1 MFDNRT
7 DLLYKEILGKTKKSL
22 KMEQELKR
30 LKEEFKRD
38 FEEAAALE
46 DFEALKVK
54 YLGRKSSV
62 AGLFSQ
68 IPSLAKEERGLWG
81 SRLNS
86 FKQEV
91 SSLIEDK
98 LKSASCQEK
107 ELDLTFP
114 SVPLEKGSRHILT
127 LTAQRICSIFE
138 KIGFSVVEGL
148 EIEDEWH
155 NFESLNIPL
164 EHPSRDV
171 FDTFYLDLPAKDKGK
186 YLLRSHT
193 SPSQIRVM
201 RNTKPPLAVISP
213 GRVYRP
219 DEVDATHSFMFYQI
233 EGFVVGKDIDFSHL
247 KGVLLAFARRFFST
261 DIKLRFRPHF
271 FPFTEPSAEVDV
283 SCIICGAGKGAKKGR
298 KCSVC
303 KDKGW
308 LEILGCGMIH
318 PEVLKSCNIDPKKY
332 KGFAFGMG
340 VERIAMLKYGI
351 DDIRLFY
358 ENDTRFLE
366 QFSL

>member
-1 MFDNRT
+1 
-7 DLLYKEILGKTKKSL
+7 
-22 KMEQELKR
+22 MEQELKR
-30 LKEEFKRD
+30 LKEEFKKD
-38 FEEAAALE
+38 FEAAAAPQ

-62 AGLFSQ
+62 TGLFSQ
-68 IPSLAKEERGLWG
+68 IPSLAREERGPWG
-81 SRLNS
+81 KRLNS
-86 FKQEV
+86 FKEEV
-91 SSLIEDK
+91 SSLIEEK
-98 LKSASCQEK
+98 LRGSCRGEK

-114 SVPLEKGSRHILT
+114 SAPLEKGSRHILT
-127 LTAQRICSIFE
+127 LTTQRICSIFE
-138 KIGFSVVEGL
+138 RVGFSVVEGN

-171 FDTFYLDLPAKDKGK
+171 FDTFYLDLPAKNKGK

-201 RNTKPPLAVISP
+201 HNAKPPLAVISP

-233 EGFVVGKDIDFSHL
+233 EGFAVGKDLNFSHL
-247 KGVLLAFARRFFST
+247 KGVLLEFARKFFSA
-261 DIKLRFRPHF
+261 DVELRFRPHF

-283 SCIICGAGKGAKKGR
+283 SCIICGGGKRAKKKGR

-318 PEVLKSCNIDPKKY
+318 PEVLKACNIDPKKY

-366 QFSL
+366 QFPL